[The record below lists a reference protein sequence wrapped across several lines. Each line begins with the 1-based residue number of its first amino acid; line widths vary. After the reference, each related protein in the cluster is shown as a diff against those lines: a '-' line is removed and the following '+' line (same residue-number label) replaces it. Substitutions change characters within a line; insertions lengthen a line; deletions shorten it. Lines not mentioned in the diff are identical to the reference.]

1 MTASSNLTAPS
12 VMPAH
17 EHARDWE
24 IEEDLERLLAGMLA
38 LLCLA
43 LIAAYALEAFLH
55 RRGVWWLPGSGATI
69 LLGVLLGCALLI
81 AAGGEAHDMVE
92 FESTIFALV
101 LLPIII
107 FEAGYSITKCARAP
121 RAPRASRSPPFFSA
135 DARGRR
141 AQRTCSRTC
150 RRF

>member
-43 LIAAYALEAFLH
+43 LVAAYALEAFLH

-69 LLGVLLGCALLI
+69 LLGVLVGCRQI
-81 AAGGEAHDMVE
+81 CCPVRRRRQRRRRGDDDG
-92 FESTIFALV
+92 
-101 LLPIII
+101 
-107 FEAGYSITKCARAP
+107 
-121 RAPRASRSPPFFSA
+121 A
-135 DARGRR
+135 D
-141 AQRTCSRTC
+141 
-150 RRF
+150 